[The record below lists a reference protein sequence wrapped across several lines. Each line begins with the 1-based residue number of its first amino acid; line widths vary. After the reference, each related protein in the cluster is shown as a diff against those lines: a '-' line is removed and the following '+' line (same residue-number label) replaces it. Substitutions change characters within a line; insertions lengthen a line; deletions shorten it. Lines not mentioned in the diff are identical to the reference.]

1 MLDTTTAQ
9 VTSTYGETAAADLPT
24 VSTGGAGLGV
34 LNLSLYS
41 AGVASPGGLGAGTG
55 PSIGGQRSR
64 NNNFTIEGVDNNNK
78 VVTGPLAIIPNDAV
92 ASFTLLENQFNA
104 EFGHSSGGQFNTVVQ
119 SGTNSFHGKVYE
131 YFQNRNLNAIDYV
144 VALPAEASGSV
155 PKNPRF
161 DSNRFGG
168 QFGGP
173 VIKNKLFF
181 FFNYEY
187 NPVGQS
193 ATPASPLVPTASGW
207 AALDALT
214 GVNQTN
220 LTVFK
225 KYTPTAPARSTSE
238 TVNGTP
244 IDLGVFPIV
253 APNFINYRNWVV
265 SSDYNISE
273 HDQLRGRFIYNKS
286 SGTDIAAQLPVFYG
300 TAPTISDV
308 FTLGEY
314 HTFSSMLANEL
325 RIGFNR
331 FYSQVLVGTFSFPG
345 LDQFPNLQFF
355 DLNLQ
360 LGPNPVGPQG
370 TIQNTYQLVD
380 NLTWTKGSP
389 HAPVWS

>member
-1 MLDTTTAQ
+1 MRRVFVSPAFCEFAAVLLVILVLAASGFAQAVSGTIVGTVLDSSGAAVANAEVQASNVATGITLTTKANATGEYRFNNLPVGTYNLSASAQGFQSSTRQTPVDLNATITVNLTLSPGAASTTIEVSGVAPVLDTTTAQ
-9 VTSTYGETAAADLPT
+9 VTSTYGEIAAADLPT

-92 ASFTLLENQFNA
+92 ASFTLLQNQFNA

-119 SGTNSFHGKVYE
+119 SGGNSFHGRVYE
-131 YFQNRNLNAIDYV
+131 YLQNRNLNAIDYV
-144 VALPAEASGSV
+144 VALPAEASGNV

-168 QFGGP
+168 QVGGP

-181 FFNYEY
+181 FVNYEY

-207 AALDALT
+207 EALDALT

-220 LTVFK
+220 LAVFK
-225 KYTPTAPARSTSE
+225 KYTPTAP
-238 TVNGTP
+238 NQ
-244 IDLGVFPIV
+244 
-253 APNFINYRNWVV
+253 
-265 SSDYNISE
+265 DY
-273 HDQLRGRFIYNKS
+273 F
-286 SGTDIAAQLPVFYG
+286 
-300 TAPTISDV
+300 
-308 FTLGEY
+308 
-314 HTFSSMLANEL
+314 
-325 RIGFNR
+325 
-331 FYSQVLVGTFSFPG
+331 
-345 LDQFPNLQFF
+345 
-355 DLNLQ
+355 
-360 LGPNPVGPQG
+360 
-370 TIQNTYQLVD
+370 
-380 NLTWTKGSP
+380 
-389 HAPVWS
+389 